1 MSTVQNLIAQLQQG
15 TIGQWY
21 VTKSPTDRLIIKI
34 LAALIAATIIYT
46 AVWKPLSDFNQE
58 QQARHVTELALSEWI
73 VLNQEAL
80 TRSARQPA
88 RGTSAPT
95 LIPSIT
101 NAANQN
107 QLKLDRLQPDS
118 DGGVSIS
125 LQEQQF
131 DQVLKWLL
139 LLENKQGLS
148 VARLSLDR
156 GNKSSKVSG
165 QVKLLRPE

>member
-15 TIGQWY
+15 SIGQWY

-46 AVWKPLSDFNQE
+46 VVWKPLSDYSQD
-58 QQARHVTELALSEWI
+58 QQARYVTELALSEWI

-80 TRSARQPA
+80 RQSARQPV
-88 RGTSAPT
+88 RGNSSPA

-131 DQVLKWLL
+131 DQVLKWLS
-139 LLENKQGLS
+139 LLETRQGLS
-148 VARLSLDR
+148 VERLSIDR
-156 GNKSSKVSG
+156 GDKRSKVSG
-165 QVKLLRPE
+165 QVKLVN

>member
-15 TIGQWY
+15 SIGQWY

-46 AVWKPLSDFNQE
+46 VVWKPLSDYSQD
-58 QQARHVTELALSEWI
+58 QQARYVTELALSEWI

-80 TRSARQPA
+80 KQSARQPV
-88 RGTSAPT
+88 RGNSSPA

-101 NAANQN
+101 NTANQN

-139 LLENKQGLS
+139 LETRQGLS
-148 VARLSLDR
+148 VERLSIDR
-156 GNKSSKVSG
+156 GDKSSKVSG
-165 QVKLLRPE
+165 QVKLVN

>member
-15 TIGQWY
+15 SIGQWY

-46 AVWKPLSDFNQE
+46 VVWKPLSDYNQD
-58 QQARHVTELALSEWI
+58 QQARYVTELALSEWI

-80 TRSARQPA
+80 TRSARQPV
-88 RGTSAPT
+88 RGNSAPA

-131 DQVLKWLL
+131 DQVLKWLS
-139 LLENKQGLS
+139 LLETRQGLS
-148 VARLSLDR
+148 VERLSIDR
-156 GNKSSKVSG
+156 SDKSSRVSG
-165 QVKLLRPE
+165 QVKLVN

>member
-15 TIGQWY
+15 SIGQWY

-46 AVWKPLSDFNQE
+46 VVWKPLSDYSQD
-58 QQARHVTELALSEWI
+58 QQARYVTELALSEWI

-80 TRSARQPA
+80 RQSARQPV
-88 RGTSAPT
+88 RGNSAPA

-131 DQVLKWLL
+131 DQVLKWLS
-139 LLENKQGLS
+139 LLETRQGLS
-148 VARLSLDR
+148 VERLSIDR
-156 GNKSSKVSG
+156 GDKSRKVSG
-165 QVKLLRPE
+165 QVKLVN

>member
-15 TIGQWY
+15 SIGQWY
-21 VTKSPTDRLIIKI
+21 ATKSPTDRLIIKI

-46 AVWKPLSDFNQE
+46 AVWKPLSDYSQD
-58 QQARHVTELALSEWI
+58 QQARYVTELALSEWI

-80 TRSARQPA
+80 RQSARQPV
-88 RGTSAPT
+88 RGNSAPA

-101 NAANQN
+101 SAANQN

-131 DQVLKWLL
+131 DQVLKWLS
-139 LLENKQGLS
+139 LLETRQGLS
-148 VARLSLDR
+148 VERLSIDR
-156 GNKSSKVSG
+156 GDKSSRVSG
-165 QVKLLRPE
+165 QVKLVN

>member
-15 TIGQWY
+15 SIGQWY

-46 AVWKPLSDFNQE
+46 VVWKPLSDYSQD
-58 QQARHVTELALSEWI
+58 QQARYVTELALSEWI

-80 TRSARQPA
+80 RQSARQPV
-88 RGTSAPT
+88 RGNSSPA

-131 DQVLKWLL
+131 DQVLKWLS
-139 LLENKQGLS
+139 LLETMQGLS
-148 VARLSLDR
+148 VERLSIDR
-156 GNKSSKVSG
+156 GDKSSKVSG
-165 QVKLLRPE
+165 QVKLVN

>member
-15 TIGQWY
+15 SIGQWY

-46 AVWKPLSDFNQE
+46 VVWKPLSDYSQD
-58 QQARHVTELALSEWI
+58 QQARYVTELALSEWI

-80 TRSARQPA
+80 RQSARQPV
-88 RGTSAPT
+88 RGNSAPA

-131 DQVLKWLL
+131 DQVLKWLS
-139 LLENKQGLS
+139 LLETRQGLS
-148 VARLSLDR
+148 VERLSIDR
-156 GNKSSKVSG
+156 GDKSSRVSG
-165 QVKLLRPE
+165 QVKLAN

>member
-15 TIGQWY
+15 SIGQWY

-46 AVWKPLSDFNQE
+46 VVWKPLSDYSQD
-58 QQARHVTELALSEWI
+58 QQARYVTELALSEWI

-80 TRSARQPA
+80 RQSARQPVRA
-88 RGTSAPT
+88 NSSPA

-131 DQVLKWLL
+131 DQVLKWLS
-139 LLENKQGLS
+139 LLETRQGLS
-148 VARLSLDR
+148 VERLSIDR
-156 GNKSSKVSG
+156 GDKSSRVSG
-165 QVKLLRPE
+165 QVKLAN

>member
-15 TIGQWY
+15 SIGRWY
-21 VTKSPTDRLIIKI
+21 VAKSPTDRLIIKI
-34 LAALIAATIIYT
+34 LAALIAATIIFT
-46 AVWKPLSDFNQE
+46 VVWKPLSDYSQS

-80 TRSARQPA
+80 RQSARQPV
-88 RGTSAPT
+88 RGNSSPA

-131 DQVLKWLL
+131 DQVLKWLS
-139 LLENKQGLS
+139 LLETRQGLS
-148 VARLSLDR
+148 VESC
-156 GNKSSKVSG
+156 
-165 QVKLLRPE
+165 LLYTSPSPRD

>member
-1 MSTVQNLIAQLQQG
+1 MSTLQNLIAQLQQG
-15 TIGQWY
+15 SIGQWY

-46 AVWKPLSDFNQE
+46 VVWKPLSDYSQN
-58 QQARHVTELALSEWI
+58 QQARYVTELALSEWI

-80 TRSARQPA
+80 TRSARQPT
-88 RGTSAPT
+88 RGNSAPA

-131 DQVLKWLL
+131 AQVLKWLS
-139 LLENKQGLS
+139 LLENRQGLS
-148 VARLSLDR
+148 VERLSIDR
-156 GNKSSKVSG
+156 GDKSSKVSG
-165 QVKLLRPE
+165 QVKLLGPE

>member
-15 TIGQWY
+15 RIGQWY

-46 AVWKPLSDFNQE
+46 VVWKPLSDYSQD
-58 QQARHVTELALSEWI
+58 QQARYVTELALSEWI

-80 TRSARQPA
+80 RQSARQPV
-88 RGTSAPT
+88 RGNSAPA

-131 DQVLKWLL
+131 DQVLKWLS
-139 LLENKQGLS
+139 LLETRQGLS
-148 VARLSLDR
+148 VERLSIDR
-156 GNKSSKVSG
+156 GDKSSKVSG
-165 QVKLLRPE
+165 QVKLAN

>member
-15 TIGQWY
+15 SIGQWY

-46 AVWKPLSDFNQE
+46 VVWKPLSDYSQD
-58 QQARHVTELALSEWI
+58 QQARYVTELALSEWI

-80 TRSARQPA
+80 RQSARQPV
-88 RGTSAPT
+88 RGNSAPA

-107 QLKLDRLQPDS
+107 QLKLDRLQPGS

-131 DQVLKWLL
+131 DQVLKWLS
-139 LLENKQGLS
+139 LLETRQGLS
-148 VARLSLDR
+148 VERLSIDR
-156 GNKSSKVSG
+156 GDKSSRVSG
-165 QVKLLRPE
+165 QVKLAN

>member
-1 MSTVQNLIAQLQQG
+1 MSTVQNLISQLQQG
-15 TIGQWY
+15 SIGQWY
-21 VTKSPTDRLIIKI
+21 VTKSQTDRLIIKI

-46 AVWKPLSDFNQE
+46 VAWKPLSDYSQD
-58 QQARHVTELALSEWI
+58 QQARYVTELALSEWI

-80 TRSARQPA
+80 RQSARQPV
-88 RGTSAPT
+88 RGNSSPA

-131 DQVLKWLL
+131 DQVLKWLS
-139 LLENKQGLS
+139 LLETRQGLS
-148 VARLSLDR
+148 VERLSIDR
-156 GNKSSKVSG
+156 GDKSSRVSG
-165 QVKLLRPE
+165 QVKLAN

>member
-15 TIGQWY
+15 SIGQWY

-46 AVWKPLSDFNQE
+46 VVWKPLSDYSQD
-58 QQARHVTELALSEWI
+58 QQARYVTELALSEWI

-80 TRSARQPA
+80 TRSARQPT
-88 RGTSAPT
+88 RGNSAPA

-131 DQVLKWLL
+131 DQVLKWLS
-139 LLENKQGLS
+139 LLENRQGLS
-148 VARLSLDR
+148 VERLSIDR
-156 GNKSSKVSG
+156 GDKSSKVSG
-165 QVKLLRPE
+165 QVKLLGPE

>member
-1 MSTVQNLIAQLQQG
+1 MSTVQNLITQLQQG
-15 TIGQWY
+15 SIGQWY
-21 VTKSPTDRLIIKI
+21 VTKSPSDRLIIKI

-46 AVWKPLSDFNQE
+46 VVWKPLSDYSQD
-58 QQARHVTELALSEWI
+58 QQARYVTELALSEWI

-80 TRSARQPA
+80 RQSARQPV
-88 RGTSAPT
+88 RGNSSPA

-125 LQEQQF
+125 LQEQ
-131 DQVLKWLL
+131 
-139 LLENKQGLS
+139 
-148 VARLSLDR
+148 
-156 GNKSSKVSG
+156 
-165 QVKLLRPE
+165 